1 MTENIL
7 RILADSARIRV
18 QNSKKVVSFNEMAN
32 AATKMDCDTGFPFEK
47 ALKREGMAFIC
58 ECKKASPSKGVIAE
72 EFPYLDIAK
81 EYEAAGAAAI
91 SVLTEPTQF
100 LGEGRFLKDIS
111 ENVSVPCLRKDFI
124 VDEYMIYEAKTLGA
138 SAVLLICS
146 LLNQED
152 LRRYINI
159 CHRLGMTAF
168 CETRTASEIDAAVR
182 AGARVIGVNNRD
194 LRDFSV
200 NLNTCIMLR
209 KLVPDDIIFVAESG
223 ISTREDI
230 ERLEKAGVDA
240 VLIGETL
247 MRSPDKRKMLDELRG
262 RA

>member
-1 MTENIL
+1 MTADIL
-7 RILADSARIRV
+7 ITLADAAKKRV
-18 QNSKKVVSFNEMAN
+18 EASKKTVSEEDMEKQARTLPC
-32 AATKMDCDTGFPFEK
+32 ATGFPFER
-47 ALKREGMAFIC
+47 ALRPAGMSFIC
-58 ECKKASPSKGVIAE
+58 ECKRASPSKGVISDDV
-72 EFPYLDIAK
+72 PYLEIAK
-81 EYEAAGAAAI
+81 EYEAAGASAI

-111 ENVSVPCLRKDFI
+111 ENVGIPCLRKDFI
-124 VDEYMIYEAKTLGA
+124 IDEYMIYEAKTLGA

-152 LRRYINI
+152 LRRFINI

-209 KLVPDDIIFVAESG
+209 KLVPSDVIFVAESG
-223 ISTREDI
+223 ISTRADI

-247 MRSPDKRKMLDELRG
+247 MRAHDKRMMLDVLRG
-262 RA
+262 KA

>member
-1 MTENIL
+1 
-7 RILADSARIRV
+7 
-18 QNSKKVVSFNEMAN
+18 
-32 AATKMDCDTGFPFEK
+32 
-47 ALKREGMAFIC
+47 
-58 ECKKASPSKGVIAE
+58 
-72 EFPYLDIAK
+72 
-81 EYEAAGAAAI
+81 
-91 SVLTEPTQF
+91 
-100 LGEGRFLKDIS
+100 
-111 ENVSVPCLRKDFI
+111 
-124 VDEYMIYEAKTLGA
+124 MIYEAKTLGA

-168 CETRTASEIDAAVR
+168 CETHTASEIESAVR

-200 NLNTCIMLR
+200 NINTCIMLR
-209 KLVPDDIIFVAESG
+209 KLVPEDIVFVAESG

-230 ERLEKAGVDA
+230 ERLERAGVDA